1 MSGRLDMDCM
11 TGFAKRET
19 GPLGTVAGPG
29 EVGEVGEMGGAWVA
43 GAAAPSARGAS
54 SPFEA
59 VLTVLQGSSGW
70 FLDIGPPSARLDDA
84 GVACSVAVWVVIV
97 ETRSWLG

>member
-1 MSGRLDMDCM
+1 MDCI

-19 GPLGTVAGPG
+19 GPLGAVVAGP
-29 EVGEVGEMGGAWVA
+29 GEVGEMGGAWVA

-59 VLTVLQGSSGW
+59 VLTVLRGSSGW
-70 FLDIGPPSARLDDA
+70 FVYMRP
-84 GVACSVAVWVVIV
+84 AVCP
-97 ETRSWLG
+97 RG

>member
-1 MSGRLDMDCM
+1 
-11 TGFAKRET
+11 
-19 GPLGTVAGPG
+19 
-29 EVGEVGEMGGAWVA
+29 MGGAWFA

-70 FLDIGPPSARLDDA
+70 FVCMWPAVCRLDDA
-84 GVACSVAVWVVIV
+84 GVASSVAVWVKC
-97 ETRSWLG
+97 ERRSG